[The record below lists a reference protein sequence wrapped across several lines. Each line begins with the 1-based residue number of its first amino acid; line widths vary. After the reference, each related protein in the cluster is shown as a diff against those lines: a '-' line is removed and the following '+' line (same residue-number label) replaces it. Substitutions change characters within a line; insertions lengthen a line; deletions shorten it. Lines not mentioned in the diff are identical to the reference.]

1 MIIMPEQRFRISPT
15 TRGAI
20 FKVKRWFYGT
30 FYNKKIPEDVRE
42 KNKETWVR
50 FANRLVEEASK
61 RGISDQPARITVT
74 YDIGSRGEFKPISAT
89 IEVLEVK
96 TKDKFT
102 IYSDDALENLKSKL
116 ENLKKRAEEL
126 GVDIDELL
134 KTEE

>member
-20 FKVKRWFYGT
+20 FKVKRWFYGA

>member
-1 MIIMPEQRFRISPT
+1 MPEQRFRISPT

-20 FKVKRWFYGT
+20 FKVKRWFYGA

-50 FANRLVEEASK
+50 FANRLVEETSK

-116 ENLKKRAEEL
+116 ETLKKRAEEL
-126 GVDIDELL
+126 GVNIDELL
-134 KTEE
+134 ETKE